1 MRLIFTPSL
10 STPRNPNALPVPVA
24 RKPVLI
30 MRKDGWG
37 TLHIGQEELD
47 GISLSYRGGKDQ
59 DAQGS
64 ATGDTMGTP
73 TGDAFLEALCGWCD
87 GAELLDALSTPW
99 EPDNSFSIYY

>member
-1 MRLIFTPSL
+1 MRLMFTPSL
-10 STPRNPNALPVPVA
+10 STPRNPDALPVPVA

-37 TLHIGQEELD
+37 TLHMVQEELD
-47 GISLSYRGGKDQ
+47 GISLSYRGRKDQ

-64 ATGDTMGTP
+64 ALGGTMGTI
-73 TGDAFLEALCGWCD
+73 TGDAFLEALCGWSD
-87 GAELLDALSTPW
+87 SPELLEALATPW